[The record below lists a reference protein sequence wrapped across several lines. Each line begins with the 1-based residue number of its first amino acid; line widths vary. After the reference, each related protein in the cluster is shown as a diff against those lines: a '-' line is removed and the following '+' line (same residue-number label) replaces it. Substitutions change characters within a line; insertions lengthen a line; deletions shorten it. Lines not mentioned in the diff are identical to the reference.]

1 MSQEYSILKFL
12 NIKEKNI
19 DLSSI
24 SFNETTIKGI
34 LSKVICATLTYLP
47 NKCQCCGA
55 EGSRVIKYGFKSS
68 RIVIPKISEYH
79 AYLIVKKQRF
89 LCKTCNKTF
98 IATSSIVD
106 KHCFISKSSKLGI
119 VSYLKKSLS
128 EKFIA
133 ESFNVSPNTVSRVID
148 NFYKEYTP
156 NKYYLPPVL
165 CFDEFKSVKATSGA
179 MSFIFSNGITNKPID
194 IVEDRRLNK
203 LKDYFSRYTCK
214 ARGSVKHIVIDMY
227 SPYLSLIK
235 SMFPNAKISIDRFH
249 LAQLIN
255 RAFNKT
261 RIQLM
266 KKYHKKDHPFYNK
279 LKKYWKLMLKDSND
293 LSYIREYYHHSFRR
307 YISENEIIDHLL
319 KKDSELENS
328 YNIYQE
334 LLYSLKKRNFNYF
347 NQSLDKNLKISSGFI
362 STSLNTLKEYL
373 PYISNSLNYE
383 YSNGGLEG
391 INNKIKVLK
400 RTAYGYR
407 SFVNFRNRILI
418 CANLMNEKW
427 DPVA

>member
-24 SFNETTIKGI
+24 YFDEVAIKGI
-34 LSKVICATLTYLP
+34 ISKVIRATLTYLP
-47 NKCQCCGA
+47 SKCECCGA
-55 EGSRVIKYGFKSS
+55 VGSRVIKHGFKSS
-68 RIVIPKISEYH
+68 RIVIPKISEYY
-79 AYLIVKKQRF
+79 AYLSLKKQRF
-89 LCKTCNKTF
+89 LCKACNKTF
-98 IATSSIVD
+98 IATTNIVD
-106 KHCFISKSSKLGI
+106 KHCFISKYSKLGI
-119 VSYLKKSLS
+119 VSYLKKNLS
-128 EKFIA
+128 EKYIA

-156 NKYYLPPVL
+156 NRYYLPSVL
-165 CFDEFKSVKATSGA
+165 CFDEFKSVKAASGA
-179 MSFIFSNGITNKPID
+179 MSFIFSNGITNKVID

-203 LKDYFSRYTCK
+203 LKDYFSRYTQK
-214 ARGSVKHIVIDMY
+214 ARNSVKHIVIDMY
-227 SPYLSLIK
+227 SPYISLIK

-249 LAQLIN
+249 LVQLIN

-266 KKYHKKDHPFYNK
+266 KKYHKKDQPFYNK

-293 LSYIREYYHHSFRR
+293 LSYIREYYHCSFKR
-307 YISENEIIDHLL
+307 YISENEIIDYLM
-319 KKDSELENS
+319 KKDSELENA

-334 LLYSLKKRNFNYF
+334 ILYSLKKKNFNHF
-347 NQSLDKNLKISSGFI
+347 IQSVDKNLKNSSGFI
-362 STSLNTLKEYL
+362 LTALNTFKEYL
-373 PYISNSLNYE
+373 SHIANSLTYD

-400 RTAYGYR
+400 RIAYGYR